1 MILTTLK
8 LLKRSWIPFFLLLAN
23 YSVCANSITLYTAQ
37 GGDFNFMEFVPKLI
51 SGDINMEESY
61 FIGLN
66 HNLDI
71 QNTWLNNVTSIVG
84 LSPEFE
90 YQATKHFGIQDN
102 FEVHGA
108 LLFRTRNF
116 SITRNK
122 FINFAIGNGIS
133 HSFGVPLYEDTADG
147 SKDGLR
153 YKTQNF
159 IALEIEMSNGSAWS
173 IPLRI
178 HHRSGI
184 YGFMAPPKVGSN
196 FIAIGLKKSF

>member
-1 MILTTLK
+1 MILTKYSTIKKCL
-8 LLKRSWIPFFLLLAN
+8 IPLLLLLFN
-23 YSVCANSITLYTAQ
+23 HSVSANSLTLYTAQ
-37 GGDFNFMEFVPKLI
+37 GGNFNFLEFIPKLI
-51 SGDINMEESY
+51 TGDIDMEESY
-61 FIGLN
+61 FLGLN

-71 QNTWLNNVTSIVG
+71 HNQWLNNLTSKIG

-102 FEVHGA
+102 FELHGA
-108 LLFRTRNF
+108 LLFRTKNF
-116 SITRNK
+116 NVTNDK

-133 HSFGVPLYEDTADG
+133 HSFGTPLYEDTTDG
-147 SKDGLR
+147 STDGLR

-159 IALEIEMSNGSAWS
+159 IALEIEMSNRSAWS

-184 YGFMAPPKVGSN
+184 YGLMAPPKVGSN
-196 FIAIGLKKSF
+196 FIAIGLKRSF